1 MADKGDLNLK
11 HLSLSTGGMP
21 IVITGTTVA
30 APTDVH
36 VSSSVTT
43 EIDLVTLL
51 LCNTDE
57 VNTLMAGVVV
67 YTGTAA
73 DPTHVVA
80 KVDLA
85 PRAGAWV
92 VLDGHA
98 VGNGKKVGVYCATA
112 SMVTAWGK
120 APRATL

>member
-1 MADKGDLNLK
+1 MADPGDLNLK
-11 HLSLSTGGMP
+11 HLSASTDGMP
-21 IVITGTTVA
+21 IVVTGTTAA

-36 VSSSVTT
+36 VSAAGTA

-57 VNTLMAGVVV
+57 SAELMAGVVV

-80 KVDLA
+80 KVAL
-85 PRAGAWV
+85 PPKSGAWV
-92 VLDGHA
+92 VLDGHP
-98 VGNGKKVGVYCATA
+98 VGNGKKVGVYCPTTSKIVAF
-112 SMVTAWGK
+112 GK